1 MFLYCW
7 WDGEGKLGMVQKN
20 NTRGIF
26 KGIKLF
32 KTIFFIISSLRVL
45 YCVQQLGHFFPFL
58 CEGFQPIPRIR
69 FDLGV
74 LCPDWT
80 LSTGVNGWWFSFWC
94 GLCGSSQANALTHSF
109 IHILLFCSVLF
120 PFLGFCLFNIFF
132 RLFSPWIRCS
142 VFHPKWLS
150 DLLNWIYYPQNI
162 HSFILWSEAE
172 LTKLLHNCFF
182 VSNIPIDVPQHYSD
196 TCLSP
201 FLLPV

>member
-32 KTIFFIISSLRVL
+32 KTIFFIICSLRVL

-120 PFLGFCLFNIFF
+120 PFLGFCLFNIFSDF
-132 RLFSPWIRCS
+132 FPLELGVQFFI
-142 VFHPKWLS
+142 LS
-150 DLLNWIYYPQNI
+150 DSQICWTGYTIPRIFTILFCGVKLNLQNFYI
-162 HSFILWSEAE
+162 IVSLF
-172 LTKLLHNCFF
+172 LT
-182 VSNIPIDVPQHYSD
+182 
-196 TCLSP
+196 SP
-201 FLLPV
+201 